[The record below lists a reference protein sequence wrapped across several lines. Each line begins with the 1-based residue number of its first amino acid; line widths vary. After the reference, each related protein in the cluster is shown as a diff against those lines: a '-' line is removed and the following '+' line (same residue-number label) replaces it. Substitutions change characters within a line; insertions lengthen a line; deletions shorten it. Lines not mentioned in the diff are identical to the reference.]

1 MMLNQLVE
9 GILRDSGF
17 VQQRMKNLWDI
28 TRKEWKRTRGADEPA
43 PEIPENIGYVKRL
56 PDVGALQSELA
67 KLKIK

>member
-1 MMLNQLVE
+1 
-9 GILRDSGF
+9 
-17 VQQRMKNLWDI
+17 MKNLWDI